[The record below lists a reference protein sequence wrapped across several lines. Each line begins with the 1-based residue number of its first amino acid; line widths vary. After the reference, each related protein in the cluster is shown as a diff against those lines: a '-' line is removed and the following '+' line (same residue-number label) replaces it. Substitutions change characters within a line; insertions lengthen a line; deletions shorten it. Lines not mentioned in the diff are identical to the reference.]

1 VISSAQLLKGLSDIG
16 ISRFTGVPCSYFSGP
31 IALAT
36 SSPEFEY
43 EAAVNEGTA
52 ISSAAGAYLAGAP
65 TAVFMQNSGFGNI
78 VNPLTSL
85 LLPYELPV
93 LVFISMRGWPSA
105 RSDEPQHHW
114 MGKLVPDWLRSLDIE
129 HEVLSPEPNDL
140 SQTLE
145 RARLTLQ
152 DGKSFFVLVGK
163 DAIAGEPSSTHT
175 QQVEQGIARSD
186 LVAAVIDAVDDST
199 PVLST
204 TGFMSRELF
213 AARDRDLN
221 FYMQGSMGHLAA
233 ISLGIARHS
242 PSRKVVLLDGDG
254 AVLMHA
260 GSLANLAGAATH
272 NVVHVVF
279 NNGLYAS
286 TGGQA
291 VVTNVDFALLGESL
305 GYRSTWLAND
315 QDLLR
320 AHLKSAMSSHANT
333 LIVVTGGRDVSSAGG
348 RAFESISAGVLAERF
363 RTVLLREPDEA
374 EE

>member
-1 VISSAQLLKGLSDIG
+1 MISSAQLLKGLSDIG

>member
-1 VISSAQLLKGLSDIG
+1 MISSAQLLKGLSDIG

-286 TGGQA
+286 TGGQS